1 MKDIIKQFSGLIG
14 AVVTTACCLGVPV
27 ILTAMGAAGLGFLIH
42 DAYLLPLFVVFAG
55 YSLWT
60 LFRSAR
66 RHGNVVPFWL
76 GLAGGLAGVVGL
88 WLLVT
93 GFYPKSW
100 LIYVGLTVLVAGSVW
115 DAVNGRRA
123 AACATACEVPV
134 AKATTNDARHL
145 AIQAVMGLLAAG
157 GLYGMYKSVEVFSP
171 SAQTSAAGDTEKC
184 FGIAKAGQ
192 NDCFTARHG
201 ATAKR
206 PLIMHRTILNM
217 SPKGTCEKV
226 GGKLASGGRS
236 DWA

>member
-14 AVVTTACCLGVPV
+14 AGVTTACCLGVPV

-42 DAYLLPLFVVFAG
+42 DTYLFPLFVVFTG

-76 GLAGGLAGVVGL
+76 GLAGGLAGAAGL

-100 LIYVGLTVLVAGSVW
+100 PIYTGLTILIAGSVW
-115 DAVNGRRA
+115 DAVNGQRA
-123 AACATACEVPV
+123 AACATACEVPAV
-134 AKATTNDARHL
+134 KSTTNDARRL

-157 GLYGMYKSVEVFSP
+157 GLYGMYKSVEIFSP
-171 SAQTSAAGDTEKC
+171 SAQATAAGATDKC

-192 NDCFTARHG
+192 NDCATARHG
-201 ATAKR
+201 CNSQTTFNNAPDDFKYV
-206 PLIMHRTILNM
+206 
-217 SPKGTCEKV
+217 PKGTCEKV
-226 GGKLASGGRS
+226 GGKLASSGS
-236 DWA
+236 